1 MVDTITLSLPAL
13 DVLGEHL
20 RLDVRRYPFEIPDV
34 ADSPAERED
43 VVRRVWSELE
53 TAGLAVNGRPEPEV
67 ADALYLMSSS
77 ECSIAAAGLLDV
89 RNGQRM
95 AARAV
100 ATGEVGVAGVI
111 TGRGLQLDFMAPETL
126 PEVCARLLPPAP
138 PGPGRE
144 TSVSLG
150 LLRDSEHRS
159 AGGASSGG
167 ADSSSEVEEITRLR
181 KYRLGHFVV
190 AGTGGDGSRFRMP
203 TLTWFDTDRGRY
215 TMCYGRS
222 AEGETLVCAPAD
234 QRGIAAR
241 LGEQLRSV
249 RKD

>member
-20 RLDVRRYPFEIPDV
+20 RLDVRRYPFEIPDI
-34 ADSPAERED
+34 ADSRAERED

-53 TAGLAVNGRPEPEV
+53 TAGLAVDGRPEPEV

-77 ECSIAAAGLLDV
+77 ETSIAAAGLLDV

-111 TGRGLQLDFMAPETL
+111 TARGLQLDFMAPETL
-126 PEVCARLLPPAP
+126 PEVCARLLPPAR

-144 TSVSLG
+144 TSVSLR
-150 LLRDSEHRS
+150 LLRDAEHRS
-159 AGGASSGG
+159 AEGVSGA
-167 ADSSSEVEEITRLR
+167 ADSPSEVEEITRLH

-190 AGTGGDGSRFRMP
+190 AGTGGDGNRFRMP

-222 AEGETLVCAPAD
+222 EEDETLVCAPAD

-249 RKD
+249 RGS